1 MVPPPAPDAC
11 ERVGD
16 LSESALLARFVPYL
30 TAPAGT
36 LVGPGDDCAVLAAPD
51 ARVVVST
58 DVLVED
64 VHFRR
69 GWSSARD
76 VGRRA
81 AAQNLADAAAIGA
94 VPTGLVVSLVIPPTL
109 AVAWVEELARG
120 LDEACRPWGAGI
132 VGGDLAGGSQVVIA
146 VTVLGDLEGRAPVL
160 RSGARAG
167 DVVAH
172 AGVRG
177 RSAAGLALLMS
188 ERPDGTA
195 SRPDGTANAV
205 ADACVDTSGAA
216 ARADASGAAAHA
228 HVAPR
233 VAPAREPVPAHVR
246 DRVLAAFRAPEPP
259 IAAGRAAAVAGATAM
274 LDVSDGLV
282 RDAGRIAA
290 ASGVRVALDD
300 PAVVFADELA
310 LLEPLARA
318 LGADATVWVLTGG
331 EDHGMLA
338 TFPPTAALPDGFRVI
353 GRVEAAESTDRR
365 DRGGGAVTVGGR
377 SVSAGG
383 GWDHFAPGR
392 D

>member
-1 MVPPPAPDAC
+1 MVPSPLPDTP
-11 ERVGD
+11 ELVGD
-16 LSESALLARFVPYL
+16 LSESALLARFVPLL
-30 TAPAGT
+30 TAPAAM

-69 GWSSARD
+69 EWSSAQD

-94 VPTGLVVSLVIPPTL
+94 VPTGLVVSLVLPRALP
-109 AVAWVEELARG
+109 VAWVEDLARG
-120 LDEACRPWGAGI
+120 LDDGCREWGAGV
-132 VGGDLAGGSQVVIA
+132 VGGDLASGAQVVIA

-160 RSGARAG
+160 RSGARPG

-177 RSAAGLALLMS
+177 RSAAGLALL
-188 ERPDGTA
+188 
-195 SRPDGTANAV
+195 SRQGAQGGAV
-205 ADACVDTSGAA
+205 AEDPGPVGAT
-216 ARADASGAAAHA
+216 
-228 HVAPR
+228 
-233 VAPAREPVPAHVR
+233 
-246 DRVLAAFRAPEPP
+246 VLAAFRAPSPP
-259 IAAGRAAAVAGATAM
+259 VAAGRAAAIAGATAM

-282 RDAGRIAA
+282 RDAGRLAE
-290 ASGVRVALDD
+290 ASGVRLALED
-300 PAVVFADELA
+300 PVDVFADELA
-310 LLEPLARA
+310 LLAPIARA
-318 LGADATVWVLTGG
+318 LDVEAATWVLTGG

-338 TFPPTAALPDGFRVI
+338 TFPPDVDLPEGFRVI
-353 GRVEAAESTDRR
+353 GRVEAREVDSAGADVRQNGRTSSSA
-365 DRGGGAVTVGGR
+365 AVTVAGR
-377 SVSAGG
+377 TVSAGG